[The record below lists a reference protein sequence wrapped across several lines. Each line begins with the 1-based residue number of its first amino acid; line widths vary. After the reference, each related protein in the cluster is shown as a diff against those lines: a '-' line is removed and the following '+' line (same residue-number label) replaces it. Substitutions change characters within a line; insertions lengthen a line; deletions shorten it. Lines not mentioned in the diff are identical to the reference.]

1 MQLSRIYS
9 DWWISKW
16 TTFAFETLNGD
27 RYNYIYVYAGLI
39 GLFAALVQLRG
50 SLFYGWSLTAS
61 TVIHN
66 RMLLL
71 CMHTSA
77 VICVILPT

>member
-1 MQLSRIYS
+1 MNVAITIYVRVIFLAQLSRIYS

-16 TTFAFETLNGD
+16 TTFAFEALNGD

-39 GLFAALVQLRG
+39 GLFAVLVQLRG

-66 RMLLL
+66 R
-71 CMHTSA
+71 TF
-77 VICVILPT
+77 